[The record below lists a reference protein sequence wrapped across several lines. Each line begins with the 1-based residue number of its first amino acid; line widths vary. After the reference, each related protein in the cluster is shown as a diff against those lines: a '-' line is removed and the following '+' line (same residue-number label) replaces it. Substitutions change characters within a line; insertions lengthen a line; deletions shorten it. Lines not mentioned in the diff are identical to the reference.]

1 MEGGTR
7 LESSG
12 PYEETMKHHEPGWKL
27 YAAISLAMIVLH
39 QDFWFWTSTRLVFG
53 VLPVGLAYQA
63 GYSLLAMA
71 VMAWLVRVAWPAR
84 LERLE
89 DREGDRS

>member
-1 MEGGTR
+1 MSKLAPR
-7 LESSG
+7 
-12 PYEETMKHHEPGWKL
+12 EPGWKL
-27 YAAISLAMIVLH
+27 YAAVSLAMIVLH

-53 VLPVGLAYQA
+53 VVPVGLAYQV

-71 VMAWLVRVAWPAR
+71 VMAWLVRVAWPAH

-89 DREGDRS
+89 DGEGDRT